1 MSGGLGLSI
10 RLARGGLRKRT
21 FKIFICGPGGLSQ
34 SARGLQAAM
43 RHGEGEEKV
52 NGLTCGCL
60 DFLGASLRKR
70 FGLGMLGVKRVVS
83 GRDT

>member
-1 MSGGLGLSI
+1 
-10 RLARGGLRKRT
+10 
-21 FKIFICGPGGLSQ
+21 
-34 SARGLQAAM
+34 M